1 MKKKK
6 KKSGSKRIALLI
18 ALAIFLVVAAI
29 AFTVIYDKVFQAN
42 VKVMDESY
50 LYIAT
55 GSTLDDIILQLEKKK
70 VVKDTASFRWV
81 AEKKNYPNHIY
92 PGRYKLKDGMSNNA
106 LVDLLRSG
114 KQLPLQLTF
123 NTVRTKKELAEK
135 VASYIEAEESE
146 IYSMLNSSEVAESY
160 GFNTFTFISMFIPN
174 SYEFYWNT
182 SADGFIKRM
191 AKEYKNFWNESRIAK
206 AKILGM
212 SQSEVSTLASI
223 VQAEQLMKVNERPKI
238 AGLYLN
244 RLRDGMPLQSDPTLI
259 FAIGDF
265 TIKRVLNTDKNV
277 NSRYN
282 TYRYPGLPPG
292 PINVPEITS
301 IDAVLNA
308 ENHDYYYMCAKAD
321 FSGYHNF
328 ARTLSQHNAYAAEYR
343 KALSKRRIMR

>member
-1 MKKKK
+1 MRKKK
-6 KKSGSKRIALLI
+6 KKSGSKKTALFIAV
-18 ALAIFLVVAAI
+18 ALFLVLASI
-29 AFTVIYDKVFQAN
+29 AFMVIYEKVFQAN
-42 VKVMDESY
+42 VKVMDDSY
-50 LYIAT
+50 LYVTT
-55 GSTLDDIILQLEKKK
+55 GSNLDDIIIQLEKKK
-70 VVKDTASFRWV
+70 VVNDTASFRWV
-81 AEKKNYPNHIY
+81 AEKKNFHSHIY
-92 PGRYKLKDGMSNNA
+92 PGRYRLKDGMSNNA

-114 KQLPLQLTF
+114 KQEPLQLTF

-135 VASYIEAEESE
+135 VASYIEADESE
-146 IYSMLNSSEVAESY
+146 IYSLLNSTEMAENY

-182 SADGFIKRM
+182 SAEGFVKRM
-191 AKEYKNFWNESRIAK
+191 AKEYKKFWNESRIAK
-206 AKILGM
+206 AKKMGM
-212 SQSEVSTLASI
+212 TQSEVSTLASI
-223 VQAEQLMKVNERPKI
+223 VQAEQLMKVNERPTI

-265 TIKRVLNTDKNV
+265 TIKRVLNADKNV

-282 TYRYPGLPPG
+282 TYRYSGLPPG

-308 ENHDYYYMCAKAD
+308 EKNDYYYMCAKAD

-328 ARTLSQHNAYAAEYR
+328 ARTLSQHNAYAAQYR